1 MSTLGGDLIRE
12 ARRRAGLTQ
21 AELAVLAGTSQSG
34 IARWEAGRTAVSLDD
49 AIRLVRLCGFDL
61 EVMLLPRDDER
72 YGAGDSAGRP
82 HRPGT
87 DGSTRAVGAAAD
99 RASPAAT
106 TADMELD
113 LARLLEALDRHKV
126 AYVLIGGL
134 AAVYHGSPFPTED
147 ADITPQTDRANLERL
162 AAALVELDARIRT
175 DAEPAGLPF
184 TCDADSL
191 AALKTVN
198 LTTAAGD
205 LDLTFEPAGT
215 AGYDDLRRDA
225 TRTDLYG
232 VTVQI
237 ASLADVIR
245 SKQAANRPK
254 DQRVLPTLR
263 EILSRRAT

>member
-1 MSTLGGDLIRE
+1 
-12 ARRRAGLTQ
+12 
-21 AELAVLAGTSQSG
+21 
-34 IARWEAGRTAVSLDD
+34 
-49 AIRLVRLCGFDL
+49 
-61 EVMLLPRDDER
+61 
-72 YGAGDSAGRP
+72 
-82 HRPGT
+82 
-87 DGSTRAVGAAAD
+87 
-99 RASPAAT
+99 
-106 TADMELD
+106 MELD

-162 AAALVELDARIRT
+162 AAALVELDAQIRT

-184 TCDADSL
+184 TCDAESL

-215 AGYDDLRRDA
+215 DGYDDLRRDA

-263 EILSRRAT
+263 EILSQRAT

>member
-1 MSTLGGDLIRE
+1 
-12 ARRRAGLTQ
+12 
-21 AELAVLAGTSQSG
+21 
-34 IARWEAGRTAVSLDD
+34 
-49 AIRLVRLCGFDL
+49 
-61 EVMLLPRDDER
+61 
-72 YGAGDSAGRP
+72 
-82 HRPGT
+82 
-87 DGSTRAVGAAAD
+87 
-99 RASPAAT
+99 
-106 TADMELD
+106 MELD
-113 LARLLEALDRHKV
+113 LARLLEVLDRHKV

-147 ADITPQTDRANLERL
+147 ADITPQTDRANLESL

-175 DAEPAGLPF
+175 DSEPAGLPF
-184 TCDADSL
+184 ACDADSL
-191 AALKTVN
+191 AASKTVN
-198 LTTAAGD
+198 LTTAAGG